1 MNLANCRSLT
11 SVYPFSQFMVKNLK
25 LYAIPVDNSYRKP
38 YEATV
43 DCPFLLMNVAD
54 LPLISWLVYATH
66 KASTS

>member
-1 MNLANCRSLT
+1 MNLANCQSLT
-11 SVYPFSQFMVKNLK
+11 SVYHFSQFMVENLK

-54 LPLISWLVYATH
+54 LPFTVQFFYA
-66 KASTS
+66 